1 MRNESPYCKQNANIF
16 LRKHGLTCLHKKKI
30 SPVAMHRHTDILA
43 TGDMY
48 TNSGVESIRYE
59 QVRCLFRHGPMLG
72 FLHFQEV

>member
-1 MRNESPYCKQNANIF
+1 MNRHIANKMRISFCANMV
-16 LRKHGLTCLHKKKI
+16 LPVCTKKKI

>member
-1 MRNESPYCKQNANIF
+1 MNRHIANKMRISFCANMV
-16 LRKHGLTCLHKKKI
+16 LPVCTKKI